1 MNKAVLLILTGSIAL
16 LGNGCSWYSDFTDA
30 KKELE
35 ENVVKPTPV
44 QVNASQQ
51 NNQQEEEEF
60 ADLEEEV
67 EPLQEIAGL
76 IPATNPEVR
85 VRSSVRGRND
95 PFAVVTLNP
104 LIEVDQKEEK
114 KPETNITSRFSGS
127 QNQSNSDD
135 DELNLPEP
143 ILEPSLAQEV
153 IISGLYE
160 ANGSTK
166 LIVQAPEEDTSRYVE
181 VGQYLSNG
189 QVLVKRIEQ
198 DSFNFP
204 LIILEESGIE
214 VAKTIGIS
222 AEDEADDVSF
232 VPSTIPNSTL
242 SSSISLNSN

>member
-16 LGNGCSWYSDFTDA
+16 LGNGCSWYSDFADA

-44 QVNASQQ
+44 QVNTSQQ
-51 NNQQEEEEF
+51 NNQQVEEEF

-104 LIEVDQKEEK
+104 LIEVEQEEE
-114 KPETNITSRFSGS
+114 KPETIITSRFSGS
-127 QNQSNSDD
+127 RNQSNNDD

-198 DSFNFP
+198 DSFDFP

-232 VPSTIPNSTL
+232 VPTEIPNSAL

>member
-16 LGNGCSWYSDFTDA
+16 LGNGCSWYSDFADA

-44 QVNASQQ
+44 QVNTSQQ
-51 NNQQEEEEF
+51 NNQQVEEEF

-104 LIEVDQKEEK
+104 LIEVEQEEE
-114 KPETNITSRFSGS
+114 KPETIITSRFSGS
-127 QNQSNSDD
+127 QNQSNNDD

-198 DSFNFP
+198 DSFDFP

-232 VPSTIPNSTL
+232 VPTEIPNSTL

>member
-1 MNKAVLLILTGSIAL
+1 
-16 LGNGCSWYSDFTDA
+16 
-30 KKELE
+30 
-35 ENVVKPTPV
+35 
-44 QVNASQQ
+44 
-51 NNQQEEEEF
+51 
-60 ADLEEEV
+60 
-67 EPLQEIAGL
+67 
-76 IPATNPEVR
+76 
-85 VRSSVRGRND
+85 
-95 PFAVVTLNP
+95 
-104 LIEVDQKEEK
+104 
-114 KPETNITSRFSGS
+114 
-127 QNQSNSDD
+127 
-135 DELNLPEP
+135 LNLPEP

-198 DSFNFP
+198 DSFDFP

-232 VPSTIPNSTL
+232 VPTEIPNSTL